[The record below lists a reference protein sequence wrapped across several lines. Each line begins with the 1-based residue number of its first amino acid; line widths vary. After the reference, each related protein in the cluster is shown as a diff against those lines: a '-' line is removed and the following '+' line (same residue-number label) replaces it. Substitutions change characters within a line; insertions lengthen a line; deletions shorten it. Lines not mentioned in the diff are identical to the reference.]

1 MSVTAIDK
9 IVEHAQRIAKGEHE
23 RVRPGLPM
31 RFPEAAAVGD
41 FGWQGDLKLTV
52 IEQPLE
58 GYVKVNNVSRND
70 LKLVPGETQGSRH
83 CLDSA
88 QGVTMYKPQN
98 WPNSGLMGPAFVATE
113 DRVVEHPTHGNV
125 TIPAGM
131 MIQCTYQREWDAEQ
145 RQERRNAD

>member
-9 IVEHAQRIAKGEHE
+9 IVDHAQRIAKGEHA
-23 RVRPGLPM
+23 RVHPGQPM
-31 RFPEAAAVGD
+31 RYPEAAAVGD
-41 FGWQGDLKLTV
+41 CGWQGDLGLTLIDAV
-52 IEQPLE
+52 PS
-58 GYVKVNNVSRND
+58 GYVKIEQVTHND
-70 LKLVPGETQGSRH
+70 LKLVPGTTQGSRH

-88 QGVTMYKPQN
+88 RGVTMYRPEN
-98 WPNSGLMGPAFVATE
+98 WPNSGMLGPVFVATE